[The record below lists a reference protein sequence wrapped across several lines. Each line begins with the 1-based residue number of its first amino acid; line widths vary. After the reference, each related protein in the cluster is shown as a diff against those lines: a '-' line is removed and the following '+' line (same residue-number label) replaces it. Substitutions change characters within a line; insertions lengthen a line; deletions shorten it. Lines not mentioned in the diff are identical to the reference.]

1 MSPSPP
7 ETEPYPLSEVAETAR
22 GAAPH
27 ATLVVMTD
35 ALEHADAGTGPA
47 VLFLHGSPGGS
58 DQGELM
64 TRFLVDTHRVVAPS
78 RPGYRGTP
86 LTDENRTPAAQADLA
101 VALMDRLGIDR
112 FDLACWSGGG
122 PSAYLLAARH
132 PDRVRSLVALA
143 AVSTSYEVD
152 LRRRV
157 GMAEEKLLMNRF
169 GSWLAGKLADG
180 APRTA
185 VKMLLSEEG
194 DLSRQQVKELTAEV
208 LDDEEQRAFA
218 LGLFDTVTGP
228 RRAGFATDL
237 DQYAELDL
245 PLADV
250 TAPVLLVHART
261 DADVPYSHSEHAA
274 SRLPSARLM
283 TLETGTH
290 ISAWT
295 GPDAAG
301 VQEAVRAHLAG

>member
-1 MSPSPP
+1 MTGDL
-7 ETEPYPLSEVAETAR
+7 EYAEA
-22 GAAPH
+22 GA
-27 ATLVVMTD
+27 
-35 ALEHADAGTGPA
+35 GPA
-47 VLFLHGSPGGS
+47 LLFVHGSPGGS
-58 DQGELM
+58 DQGLLM
-64 TRFLVDTHRVVAPS
+64 TRFLADTHRVVAPS

-86 LTDENRTPAAQADLA
+86 LTDGTRSPEAQAELA
-101 VALMDRLGIDR
+101 LGLMDSLGIER
-112 FDLACWSGGG
+112 FDVACWSGGG

-132 PDRVRSLVALA
+132 PDRVRSLVAIA
-143 AVSTSYEVD
+143 AVSTAYRVD

-169 GSWLAGKLADG
+169 GTWLSGKLADG

-185 VKMLLSEEG
+185 VKMLLAEEG
-194 DLSRQQVKELTAEV
+194 DLSRQQVKELTAQV

-228 RRAGFATDL
+228 RRAGFTNDL

-261 DADVPYSHSEHAA
+261 DADVPYEHSVHAHERLPH
-274 SRLPSARLM
+274 SRLV
-283 TLETGTH
+283 TIETGTH
-290 ISAWT
+290 VSAWA
-295 GPDAAG
+295 GPDARA
-301 VQEAVRAHLAG
+301 VQDAVREHLGS